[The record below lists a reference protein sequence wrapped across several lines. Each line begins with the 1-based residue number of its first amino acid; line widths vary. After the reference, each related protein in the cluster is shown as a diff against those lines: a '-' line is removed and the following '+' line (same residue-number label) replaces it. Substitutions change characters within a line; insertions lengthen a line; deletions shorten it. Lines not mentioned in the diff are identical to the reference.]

1 MRPLEF
7 YRLGIALSQNAAIES
22 IQRTVVN
29 RIYYG
34 LHHEACCRYFRT
46 HPHSPPLNINRRHT
60 ELRDRFNESED
71 PQAKNVGGLLNDL
84 MMLRRESDYELVPPL
99 RFRRRSLT
107 IQELM
112 QQAIESGEDLLDA
125 LESYS
130 PGEAPDGCDCPTAYS
145 SG

>member
-1 MRPLEF
+1 VRPLEF
-7 YRLGIALSQNAAIES
+7 YRLGLALAQNSALES
-22 IQRTVVN
+22 VQRTVVN

-46 HPHSPPLNINRRHT
+46 HPQSRPLNINRRHT
-60 ELRDRFNESED
+60 ELRDRFNDSDD
-71 PQAKNVGGLLNDL
+71 PEAKYVGGFLNDL
-84 MMLRRESDYELVPPL
+84 MILRRESDYELVPPF

-107 IQELM
+107 VQELV

-125 LESYS
+125 LERFS
-130 PGEAPDGCDCPTAYS
+130 PGEAPDGCECRTAYP